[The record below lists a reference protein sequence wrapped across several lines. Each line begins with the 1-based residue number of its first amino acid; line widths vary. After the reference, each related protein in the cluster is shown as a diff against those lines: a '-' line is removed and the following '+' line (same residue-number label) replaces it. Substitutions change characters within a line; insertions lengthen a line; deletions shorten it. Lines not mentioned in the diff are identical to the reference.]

1 MSSSA
6 PENHHGHGGAL
17 PPARFNMARYC
28 LAASAARLPDKIGLV
43 VVADADAPLEKAERW
58 SYGALDEAVRR
69 VGAGLLAEGL
79 QPGERLMIRMP
90 NTSDYALLF
99 FGAIAAGLVPLPS
112 SAQLTTA
119 EADFL
124 LADSGAA
131 AVAVAGGMTVE
142 AGTARVLDEAAV
154 ARLRTH
160 APLTGYADTGA
171 GDPAFLVYTSGTS
184 GRPKGVLHAQ
194 RSAWGRRP
202 MYRGWYG
209 IGESDVVLHAGAF
222 NWTYTLGA
230 GLTDPWANGATTV
243 LYNGP
248 KDVHVWPRLLE
259 RTRATLFAAVPTLYR
274 QILKYCDPAAH
285 DLSALRHGLTA
296 GEALPPAL
304 LAQWREATGKNLYEA
319 LGMSEC
325 STYISTGPDME
336 IRPGSPGK
344 PQPGRR
350 IAILPLDAPH
360 DGNVEPLPPGETGL
374 LAVHRSDPG
383 LMLGYWRRPE
393 EEEDVYR
400 GEWFTGGDLAS
411 FDADGYLWFHGR
423 ADDVMNAMGYRVSP
437 QEVEAALAGH
447 PDIADVAVAEKR
459 VREDVSVIAAFV
471 VLKEGRMRNTAS
483 ILAHAEAQL
492 AAYKRPR
499 EVVFIDNL
507 PRTAN
512 GKLMRRALTI

>member
-17 PPARFNMARYC
+17 PPARFNMAHYC

-124 LADSGAA
+124 LADSNAA

-202 MYRGWYG
+202 MYQGWYG
-209 IGESDVVLHAGAF
+209 IGESDVVLHAVPSIGPIRSARGSP
-222 NWTYTLGA
+222 TLG
-230 GLTDPWANGATTV
+230 
-243 LYNGP
+243 
-248 KDVHVWPRLLE
+248 
-259 RTRATLFAAVPTLYR
+259 RTGRRPCFITGRRMYMSGRDCWSGRARPF
-274 QILKYCDPAAH
+274 
-285 DLSALRHGLTA
+285 
-296 GEALPPAL
+296 LPP
-304 LAQWREATGKNLYEA
+304 
-319 LGMSEC
+319 C
-325 STYISTGPDME
+325 
-336 IRPGSPGK
+336 
-344 PQPGRR
+344 RR
-350 IAILPLDAPH
+350 SIARSLNIAI
-360 DGNVEPLPPGETGL
+360 PPCMICRLCVTG
-374 LAVHRSDPG
+374 
-383 LMLGYWRRPE
+383 
-393 EEEDVYR
+393 
-400 GEWFTGGDLAS
+400 
-411 FDADGYLWFHGR
+411 
-423 ADDVMNAMGYRVSP
+423 
-437 QEVEAALAGH
+437 
-447 PDIADVAVAEKR
+447 
-459 VREDVSVIAAFV
+459 
-471 VLKEGRMRNTAS
+471 
-483 ILAHAEAQL
+483 
-492 AAYKRPR
+492 
-499 EVVFIDNL
+499 
-507 PRTAN
+507 
-512 GKLMRRALTI
+512 